1 MPTFASLTGYSVPDD
16 RIIDGVDQTL
26 LLLGQQPGNRGDY
39 FYFCKGE
46 LHAVRKGNWKALLP
60 DRRMFYGYVDDKGS
74 PYIELYDLATDVGE
88 KRNVA
93 DANPAVIRELMSH
106 AAALPLPNDLYDN
119 RIGLNIPAQRVPRP
133 ELPRGQWKDHGFTEQ
148 QRAQIQAAFQ
158 DGIDRKFIPGG
169 AMMLIHDGEIILSEA
184 FGVADLETKR
194 PFLVSSP
201 VHIAS
206 LTKLHTST
214 VLVMLAGQGLLSLDE
229 PVDRYLPEFAN
240 LRVRGKDEVVAA
252 PTLRQC
258 LSHTTGFAGNNALKS
273 GEFELNLDGSLADVV
288 ADLATK
294 ELLAEPGKKH
304 AYSRLG
310 YITAGR
316 VAEIVTGRPFP
327 QLMTKT
333 LLHPVGAFDAT
344 FFPSPELQQRIP
356 VAYARTD
363 AGFEKRTG
371 TPLGTVLNPGGRLI
385 STLDDVARVMLLHR
399 NRGKVGGRQLLSAES
414 LQQMYVPQPST
425 PNTGYGL
432 GFNIMKRNSDGS
444 PARIRHTGAAGTL
457 AVLDFEND
465 VILIVLTQVPQT
477 QTNRWRNRLVETVF
491 KTFEPDAENP

>member
-1 MPTFASLTGYSVPDD
+1 
-16 RIIDGVDQTL
+16 
-26 LLLGQQPGNRGDY
+26 
-39 FYFCKGE
+39 
-46 LHAVRKGNWKALLP
+46 
-60 DRRMFYGYVDDKGS
+60 
-74 PYIELYDLATDVGE
+74 
-88 KRNVA
+88 
-93 DANPAVIRELMSH
+93 
-106 AAALPLPNDLYDN
+106 
-119 RIGLNIPAQRVPRP
+119 
-133 ELPRGQWKDHGFTEQ
+133 
-148 QRAQIQAAFQ
+148 
-158 DGIDRKFIPGG
+158 
-169 AMMLIHDGEIILSEA
+169 MMLIHDGEVIFSEA

-214 VLVMLAGQGLLSLDE
+214 VLVMLAEQGLLSLDE

-240 LRVRGKDEVVAA
+240 LRVRENEDIVAA

-258 LSHTTGFAGNNALKS
+258 LSHTAGFPSNNALKS
-273 GEFELNLDGSLADVV
+273 GTFALNLDGSLADVV
-288 ADLATK
+288 AELGTK
-294 ELLAEPGKKH
+294 ELLAEPGKKY

-327 QLMTKT
+327 QLMTRM
-333 LLHPVGAFDAT
+333 LLHPIGAIDAT
-344 FFPSPELQQRIP
+344 FVPSPELQQRIP
-356 VAYARTD
+356 VAYERSD

-399 NRGKVGGRQLLSAES
+399 NRGKVSGRQLVSAES
-414 LQQMYVPQPST
+414 LQQMYVPQPPT
-425 PNTGYGL
+425 PSTGYGL
-432 GFNIMKRNSDGS
+432 GFNIIKRNPDGS

-465 VILIVLTQVPQT
+465 VILIVFTQVPQK

-491 KTFEPDAENP
+491 RIF